1 MGTGTL
7 GGQEGDRVSGD
18 GEPGNWSPTAGRP
31 AYTDGLVERRGE
43 DIDASLDRLAG
54 LRPHSDGDL
63 GGLVDRILSL
73 LVVEPA
79 DDDIAV
85 LAARIVR

>member
-1 MGTGTL
+1 MPVGPPLGTGH
-7 GGQEGDRVSGD
+7 GGYEAVSASCRPGDVLLL
-18 GEPGNWSPTAGRP
+18 
-31 AYTDGLVERRGE
+31 YTDGLVERRGE

-54 LRPHSDGDL
+54 FRLHSDGDL
-63 GGLVDRILSL
+63 GELVDRILSL

-85 LAARIVR
+85 LTARIVR